1 MSEPLT
7 REERDATIRYVG
19 RFGCLPM
26 SAKETVDRYEATVQ
40 DGDERAGALRRELDA
55 AWLVIDYAMYLVIN
69 GERAPGGDETWG
81 QWEEMVRALDDA
93 KRGAA

>member
-40 DGDERAGALRRELDA
+40 DVDERAGALRRELDA

-69 GERAPGGDETWG
+69 GERAPWAQGRRKEWTGTG
-81 QWEEMVRALDDA
+81 C
-93 KRGAA
+93 